1 MGFGFNLL
9 FIFII
14 LPMCGIMLLY
24 WIVSGMRIN
33 FKLIGIVFLGF
44 LSMII
49 VINILNWMTSKTV
62 LDHEDYYGE
71 YVIKRD
77 FFKGPQSDWQYN
89 HFRFN
94 IKENDSIYFHVT
106 EKERILKTYR
116 GIIETKK
123 RYHKSSS
130 TLIVK
135 MAGQPHHILY
145 YNPTTYRSAWS
156 FYLVFNSPKFYN
168 VFFKKGE
175 WKPID

>member
-1 MGFGFNLL
+1 
-9 FIFII
+9 
-14 LPMCGIMLLY
+14 
-24 WIVSGMRIN
+24 
-33 FKLIGIVFLGF
+33 
-44 LSMII
+44 
-49 VINILNWMTSKTV
+49 V

-175 WKPID
+175 WEPID